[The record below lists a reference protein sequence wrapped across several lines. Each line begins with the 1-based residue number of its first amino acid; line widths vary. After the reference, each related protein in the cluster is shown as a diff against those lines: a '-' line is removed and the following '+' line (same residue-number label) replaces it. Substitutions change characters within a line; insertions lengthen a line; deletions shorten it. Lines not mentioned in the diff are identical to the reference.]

1 MSETE
6 VLIVGGG
13 VVGLSAAAF
22 LAWHGVSCR
31 VVERRA
37 DLSIHP
43 RARGFNPRAVE
54 LLRQVGL
61 EPAVLE
67 ASKGFAGHTMRARVE
82 SLTGKEMFRADL
94 PTATDLDRLSPSP
107 WALCSQDRLEP
118 LLREHAVQLGARVD
132 FGVELS
138 AFEQDGDGVT
148 ATVRS
153 RGDGSAE
160 RIRARYLIGADGVRS
175 RVRQRLGIELKG
187 TPALLRQLSIVFKA
201 DLREYLGER
210 RFAICQVVNDTVE
223 ALLVHDDTLTQGTL
237 YIQYD
242 PAKGQS
248 SADYPWP
255 RCVQLVRAAIGA
267 PGLPVRILDTQS
279 WELSAL
285 SATRY
290 GEGRVFLAGDAVH
303 VMPPVGGFGA
313 STGIQ
318 DAHNLAWKLAHV
330 LRGKAG
336 PELLDTYEAER
347 APVAEFTVEQCL
359 RRVTSGTGFGR
370 PAADAGLLDDLTLT
384 LGFRYGEGEYAE
396 PAGEPGTRAPH
407 VQLGDGRSTL
417 DLFGREPCLLTGSA
431 GERWRAAVPDL
442 DVHVVWA
449 PEFAARYGVERD
461 GAVLVRPDG
470 IVAWRGG
477 SPDELPDALARV
489 LCRAT
494 R

>member
-1 MSETE
+1 MTETE

-13 VVGLSAAAF
+13 VVGLSAAA
-22 LAWHGVSCR
+22 LLSWHGVSCR
-31 VVERRA
+31 LVERRA

-54 LLRQVGL
+54 LLRQIGL
-61 EPAVLE
+61 EPEVLK
-67 ASKGFAGHTMRARVE
+67 ASEGFAGHTMRARVE
-82 SLTGKEMFRADL
+82 SLTGKELFRADL

-118 LLREHAVQLGARVD
+118 LLRAHAAKLGAD
-132 FGVELS
+132 LAFGVELT
-138 AFEQDGDGVT
+138 AFEQDADGVT

-153 RGDGSAE
+153 RADGSTE
-160 RIRARYLIGADGVRS
+160 RIRATYLIGADGVRS
-175 RVRQRLGIELKG
+175 RVRQRLGIALKG

-201 DLREYLGER
+201 DLREHLGDR

-223 ALLVHDDTLTQGTL
+223 GLLVHDDTLTQGTL

-242 PAKGQS
+242 PAKGQN

-255 RCVQLVRAAIGA
+255 RCEQLVRAAIGV
-267 PGLPVRILDTQS
+267 PDLPVRILDTQS

-285 SATRY
+285 TATGY

-318 DAHNLAWKLAHV
+318 DAHNLAWKLAYV

-336 PELLDTYEAER
+336 VELLDSYEAER

-359 RRVTSGTGFGR
+359 KRVTSGTGFGR
-370 PAADAGLLDDLTLT
+370 PPADAGLVDDLTLT
-384 LGFRYGEGEYAE
+384 LGFRYTAGD
-396 PAGEPGTRAPH
+396 PSTPSGEPGTRAPH
-407 VQLGDGRSTL
+407 VPLADGRSTL
-417 DLFGREPCLLTGSA
+417 DLFGREMCLLA
-431 GERWRAAVPDL
+431 GAGWRAAVPD
-442 DVHVVWA
+442 VETHVMTE
-449 PEFAARYGVERD
+449 PEWAARYGVSDD

-470 IVAWRGG
+470 IVAWRGNA
-477 SPDELPDALARV
+477 PAELPGVLARA
-489 LCRAT
+489 LCRDT
-494 R
+494 G